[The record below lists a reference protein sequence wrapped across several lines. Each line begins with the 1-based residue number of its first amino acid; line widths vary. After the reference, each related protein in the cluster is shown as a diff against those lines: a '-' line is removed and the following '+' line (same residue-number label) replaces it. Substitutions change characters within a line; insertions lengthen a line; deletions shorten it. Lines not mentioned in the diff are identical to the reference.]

1 VWIPPGGDGS
11 ALRAAYPVLMVRSS
25 LDAKAISAEAAI
37 ARLCVEGLPAMELF
51 ERAAR
56 PFRRAVPYSAGC
68 WKPTDP
74 RTLLFTGFGIEDG
87 QTGALTAARWR
98 FIDNELLEPDYAKFR
113 DLLKRRIPVTTLHRE
128 THGEPAR
135 SARYRRIHRSLGFGA
150 ELRAVFRAGNAC
162 WGSVAVVR
170 DEGQP
175 DFNEQEVAF
184 VARVGAHIAHGLRDA
199 LLREAE
205 SAAITDRAPGVV
217 VLDEHG
223 SVRSLTD
230 QASLWLEQIPRD
242 RRTGLELPAV
252 VHAVARR
259 ALDLDAADP
268 NAEPYAN
275 VRLRSGS
282 WLTIH
287 GSILQNTEDD
297 KRTVAVT
304 LAPATVAE
312 MEPLRLAL
320 HGLTPREREVAQ
332 LLTRGA
338 TNDQIAR
345 ALWISRHTVKD
356 HVKAIYTKLDVKTRA
371 ELSAKLFHDHVA
383 PRLDS
388 NRTRAFAEGD
398 PPR

>member
-1 VWIPPGGDGS
+1 MRCSLGP
-11 ALRAAYPVLMVRSS
+11 RA
-25 LDAKAISAEAAI
+25 ITAEAAI

-51 ERAAR
+51 ERVAI

-87 QTGALTAARWR
+87 QTGTLTAARWR

-113 DLLKRRIPVTTLHRE
+113 DLLERRIPVTTLHRD
-128 THGEPAR
+128 THGEPDR
-135 SARYRRIHRSLGFGA
+135 SPRYRRIHRSLGFGA
-150 ELRAVFRAGNAC
+150 ELRAVFRAGNEC
-162 WGSVAVVR
+162 WGSVALVR

-175 DFNEQEVAF
+175 DFNDREIAF
-184 VARVGAHIAHGLRDA
+184 VARVSAHIGHGLRDA
-199 LLREAE
+199 LFHEAE
-205 SAAITDRAPGVV
+205 SAAIADRAPGVI
-217 VLDEHG
+217 VLDEDG
-223 SVRSLTD
+223 SVGSLTD
-230 QASLWLEQIPRD
+230 QASLWLEQVPRD
-242 RRTGLELPAV
+242 RDTGLELPAV

-268 NAEPYAN
+268 NAEPYAS
-275 VRLRSGS
+275 VRLRSGA

-287 GSILQNTEDD
+287 GSSLQSTGAD
-297 KRTVAVT
+297 KRKVAVT
-304 LAPATVAE
+304 LALAAAAD

-356 HVKAIYTKLDVKTRA
+356 HVKAIYTKLHVTTRA
-371 ELSAKLFHDHVA
+371 ELAAKLFHDHIA
-383 PRLDS
+383 PQLDTK
-388 NRTRAFAEGD
+388 RIREFASGD
-398 PPR
+398 PPG